1 MDLSKLMQL
10 FSSPETIESLQLSDK
25 IYASLITTLLGMG
38 ITFSALVI
46 LLFVISFMHKLT
58 VKPET
63 AKKATVSSE
72 IPQKEGNE
80 DELVAVITA
89 AVVATMRCGRRNIM
103 IRNIKRV
110 NDFQPQWNRTG
121 IHNQINS
128 NLNL

>member
-10 FSSPETIESLQLSDK
+10 FSSPETVESLQLSDK

-38 ITFSALVI
+38 ITFSALII
-46 LLFVISFMHKLT
+46 LLFVISFMRKLA
-58 VKPET
+58 VKPEPAAAIT
-63 AKKATVSSE
+63 PPAA
-72 IPQKEGNE
+72 IQKEEENE
-80 DELVAVITA
+80 DELVAAITA